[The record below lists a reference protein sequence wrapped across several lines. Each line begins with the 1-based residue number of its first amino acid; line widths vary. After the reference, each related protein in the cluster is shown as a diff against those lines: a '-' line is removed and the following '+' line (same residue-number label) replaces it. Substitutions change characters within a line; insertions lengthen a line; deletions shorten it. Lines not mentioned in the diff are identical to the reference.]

1 MRTKKIILIV
11 ILFFSC
17 EEMPTFELS
26 NSFTD
31 INVPESVKIES
42 YDDNSISINF
52 FHDDVVYIADSL
64 HIERYML
71 DESVEDTTFTIPFLL
86 GEIIIDSLDIKL
98 EKEYYYKFQFVES
111 RGFSKH
117 FPSDTIYHS
126 LPAIDTVNVTQL
138 STSLVELSWK
148 YPYNDYFLREDL
160 TSLRFVLNKFVK
172 PEDSTTYNNTL
183 IDTFNFSIDYENWD
197 FRIEDSVDRQR

>member
-98 EKEYYYKFQFVES
+98 EKEYYYKFQF
-111 RGFSKH
+111 
-117 FPSDTIYHS
+117 
-126 LPAIDTVNVTQL
+126 
-138 STSLVELSWK
+138 
-148 YPYNDYFLREDL
+148 
-160 TSLRFVLNKFVK
+160 
-172 PEDSTTYNNTL
+172 
-183 IDTFNFSIDYENWD
+183 
-197 FRIEDSVDRQR
+197 

>member
-26 NSFTD
+26 N
-31 INVPESVKIES
+31 
-42 YDDNSISINF
+42 DDNSISINF

-98 EKEYYYKFQFVES
+98 EKEYYYKFQF
-111 RGFSKH
+111 
-117 FPSDTIYHS
+117 
-126 LPAIDTVNVTQL
+126 
-138 STSLVELSWK
+138 
-148 YPYNDYFLREDL
+148 
-160 TSLRFVLNKFVK
+160 
-172 PEDSTTYNNTL
+172 
-183 IDTFNFSIDYENWD
+183 
-197 FRIEDSVDRQR
+197 